1 MQLFIMTCFF
11 VPRTAW
17 QIVEA
22 GPAPLTFLEHLSFE
36 LSQTCKIPQTL
47 IISVSQTQYLSYN
60 KVNAVTI
67 GVSAMADGYEYPLI
81 DGLNV
86 DEIIDVVNFYQMVEQ
101 AYEQSGGVKRSDF
114 LAAYRKFQKI
124 LPSKM
129 EEKQLERE
137 FENRS
142 GYDAYQ
148 VIKASKDAQSVN
160 LKIHEAQHGN

>member
-1 MQLFIMTCFF
+1 
-11 VPRTAW
+11 
-17 QIVEA
+17 
-22 GPAPLTFLEHLSFE
+22 
-36 LSQTCKIPQTL
+36 
-47 IISVSQTQYLSYN
+47 
-60 KVNAVTI
+60 
-67 GVSAMADGYEYPLI
+67 MADGYEYPLI

-160 LKIHEAQHGN
+160 LKIHEA